1 MMTNVT
7 LINKA
12 RAYCEQRNVRFTPL
26 REKVY
31 DILLGKHGP
40 MGAYELL
47 DCLKE
52 TETSAKPATVYRAL
66 DFLLEFGFIH
76 RLESTNAF
84 VACYHFGCHHPVQ
97 FLICDSCGDV
107 AEIQSQGLKA
117 TLDKQAQEHG
127 FSVSKQTIEAH
138 VLCADCQQAEKEEI
152 KGQEHHEC

>member
-1 MMTNVT
+1 MNNST
-7 LINKA
+7 LLNKA
-12 RAYCEQRNVRFTPL
+12 RAFCEQRGARFTPL

-31 DILLGKHGP
+31 EILLGKHGP

-47 DCLKE
+47 DALKE
-52 TETSAKPATVYRAL
+52 TESSAKPATVYRAL

-84 VACYHFGCHHPVQ
+84 VACHHFGCNHPVQ

-107 AEIQSQGLKA
+107 AEIQSQGLQS

-127 FSVSKQTIEAH
+127 FSVTTQTIEAH
-138 VLCADCQQAEKEEI
+138 GLCADCQKAEQSAV
-152 KGQEHHEC
+152 QEAQ

>member
-1 MMTNVT
+1 MMTNAT

-66 DFLLEFGFIH
+66 DFLLVLLIGYEWIPRHLSDFTHVGTRFHGFAGEP
-76 RLESTNAF
+76 RDAF
-84 VACYHFGCHHPVQ
+84 VY
-97 FLICDSCGDV
+97 L
-107 AEIQSQGLKA
+107 
-117 TLDKQAQEHG
+117 G
-127 FSVSKQTIEAH
+127 FV
-138 VLCADCQQAEKEEI
+138 
-152 KGQEHHEC
+152 

>member
-1 MMTNVT
+1 MNRTT

-12 RAYCEQRNVRFTPL
+12 RAYSEQRGARFTPL

-47 DCLKE
+47 DELKL
-52 TETSAKPATVYRAL
+52 TESSAKPATVYRAL

-84 VACYHFGCHHPVQ
+84 VACHHFDCHHPVQ

-107 AEIQSQGLKA
+107 AEIQSEGLQE
-117 TLDKQAQEHG
+117 TLDSQAKKQG
-127 FSVSKQTIEAH
+127 FKVSKQTIEAH
-138 VLCADCQQAEKEEI
+138 GLCSECQDAENSAVEEV
-152 KGQEHHEC
+152 KHEC